1 MVLWDLEVV
10 SSYPVPPFVPRLTSS
25 SADFTVFLQHLGVAS
40 VNVGYSRKSTDP
52 TYHYHSIYD
61 SAYWM
66 DTFGDPTFS
75 RHVAVSKVLGL
86 ATMRLADS
94 LILPLNVT
102 GESLSRFLFPSSRLL
117 I

>member
-1 MVLWDLEVV
+1 
-10 SSYPVPPFVPRLTSS
+10 
-25 SADFTVFLQHLGVAS
+25 
-40 VNVGYSRKSTDP
+40 
-52 TYHYHSIYD
+52 
-61 SAYWM
+61 M

-102 GESLSRFLFPSSRLL
+102 GESLPFSSTLVVARTNNYHL